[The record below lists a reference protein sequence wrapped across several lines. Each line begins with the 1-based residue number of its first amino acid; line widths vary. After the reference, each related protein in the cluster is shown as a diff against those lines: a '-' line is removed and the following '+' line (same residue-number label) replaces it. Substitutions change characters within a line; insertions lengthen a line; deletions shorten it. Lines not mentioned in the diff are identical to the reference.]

1 MNLDSLSSTSHCN
14 EYKVGNDSVIFL
26 HEKIKDFN
34 SLIVNSSSGKNKK
47 SNLQEIKDVLDHVI
61 TKNEEV
67 KNKLDFLINEL
78 KKQNPE

>member
-14 EYKVGNDSVIFL
+14 EYKVEKDSVIFL

-34 SLIVNSSSGKNKK
+34 SLILNSSSGKNKK
-47 SNLQEIKDVLDHVI
+47 SNLCEIKDVLDHVI

-78 KKQNPE
+78 EKQNPE